1 MAYWFALSHS
11 SPYSGIG
18 SYTAVQPRGFSDT
31 SILRHR
37 QSLTHKLIDLWFVV
51 RVENSCCRLIK
62 YSRRFNAKYWK
73 TLSGRRVKFLKTC
86 WSHGARPVQE
96 DLHLA
101 VINVSNGSGGGC
113 FTLRGLPLPDT
124 RAKMHIGFG
133 PENKLHKFEAVVFQ
147 GPASRAAWR
156 GLVGK
161 KSSPTRAPALQHIG
175 GAGWSSHDWLTSS
188 ARLCGQMESLFLQG
202 CQFSTFHQFC

>member
-1 MAYWFALSHS
+1 MFSVWNTHLTNYANLSAYPSGNSYTHAYTKKYKPPCIIMWPPTLIQTGFCTKVYWFALSCS
-11 SPYSGIG
+11 SLYSGTG
-18 SYTAVQPRGFSDT
+18 SCAAVQPRGFSDT
-31 SILRHR
+31 RILRHR

-101 VINVSNGSGGGC
+101 MINVSNGSGWGC
-113 FTLRGLPLPDT
+113 FTLRGLPDM
-124 RAKMHIGFG
+124 RAKIHIGFG
-133 PENKLHKFEAVVFQ
+133 PASKLRKSEAVIFQ
-147 GPASRAAWR
+147 GLASRAA
-156 GLVGK
+156 
-161 KSSPTRAPALQHIG
+161 
-175 GAGWSSHDWLTSS
+175 
-188 ARLCGQMESLFLQG
+188 
-202 CQFSTFHQFC
+202 